1 MKSIIVGTDFSKG
14 SLVALEI
21 AVDIANKLQTG
32 IRLIWVKK
40 EKKLLSNEQLDAT
53 EILAKEK
60 LQTLADTYRP
70 MLKNG
75 EIKWLVRSGK
85 VASNIAELARQE
97 NSPMIVI
104 GTNGASGF
112 EKYWMG
118 STAVRIVQE
127 APCPTLTIR
136 EGYNFH
142 KKLEHIVVPIR
153 VNANSRQK
161 VIPAAQMA
169 KIFDSEIHILG
180 LIESAQDADSL
191 RVYMKQVEDFYA
203 SQGIRYTRCGRRY
216 ENYSET
222 VLGYAYEVNADLVVI
237 NTEQDRLIAR
247 LFLGT
252 NAQQIVHNSQIP
264 VLCIHPE
271 DIGDIAR

>member
-14 SLVALEI
+14 SYTALELAI
-21 AVDIANKLQTG
+21 DIANKVKCG
-32 IRLIWVKK
+32 IKLIWVKK
-40 EKKLLSNEQLDAT
+40 EKNLLSGEQIAST
-53 EILAKEK
+53 ELLAKDK
-60 LQTLADTYRP
+60 LQELCNLYRP
-70 MLKNG
+70 NLQYGDIEWAVKT
-75 EIKWLVRSGK
+75 GK
-85 VASNIAELARQE
+85 VASNLTEEAQAENA
-97 NSPMIVI
+97 PMIVI

-127 APCPTLTIR
+127 SPCPVLTIR
-136 EGYNFH
+136 EGYDFH

-161 VIPAAQMA
+161 VGPAGQMA
-169 KIFDSEIHILG
+169 KIFGSQIHILG
-180 LIESAQDADSL
+180 LIETSQDADTL
-191 RVYMKQVEDFYA
+191 RVYLKQVEDHYTKE
-203 SQGIRYTRCGRRY
+203 GIPFTSCGRRY
-216 ENYSET
+216 ENYSST
-222 VLGYAYEVNADLVVI
+222 VLDYATSINADLVVI
-237 NTEQDRLIAR
+237 NTEQNRLLAR